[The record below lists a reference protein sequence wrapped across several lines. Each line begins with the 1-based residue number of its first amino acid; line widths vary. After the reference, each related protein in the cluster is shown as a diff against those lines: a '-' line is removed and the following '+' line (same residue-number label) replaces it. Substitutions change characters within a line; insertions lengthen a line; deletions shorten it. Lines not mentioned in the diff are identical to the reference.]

1 MARMHYIKRWYEIQ
15 ATYEILTKAGYTFD
29 SIYALN
35 IENVYYI
42 TEETFKKTIYERKT
56 NGIQE
61 DEKAMIKNRV
71 FTGLVCR
78 RFINRIG
85 EMVLD

>member
-1 MARMHYIKRWYEIQ
+1 MYYIKRWYEIQ
-15 ATYEILTKAGYTFD
+15 ATYEFLTKAGYTFEI
-29 SIYALN
+29 IYALN

-56 NGIQE
+56 NGIPE

-71 FTGLVCR
+71 FNGLVCR
-78 RFINRIG
+78 RFINQIG
-85 EMVLD
+85 EMVID

>member
-42 TEETFKKTIYERKT
+42 TEETFKKNHI
-56 NGIQE
+56 
-61 DEKAMIKNRV
+61 
-71 FTGLVCR
+71 
-78 RFINRIG
+78 
-85 EMVLD
+85 